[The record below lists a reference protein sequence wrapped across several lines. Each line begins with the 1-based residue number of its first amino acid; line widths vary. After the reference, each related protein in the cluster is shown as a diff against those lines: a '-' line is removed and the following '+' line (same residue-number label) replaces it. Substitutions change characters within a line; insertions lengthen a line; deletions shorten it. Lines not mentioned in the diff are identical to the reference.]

1 MATPDDLTE
10 FNNCQVGFGGGAG
23 RANDMSRGATRWVR
37 GVSSHGD
44 ALGVDAIMS
53 GTAVADEG
61 LYVAIHDEWIS
72 RMHEAIAREETE
84 RADAVPEMAK

>member
-1 MATPDDLTE
+1 
-10 FNNCQVGFGGGAG
+10 
-23 RANDMSRGATRWVR
+23 MSRGATRWVR

-61 LYVAIHDEWIS
+61 LYVAIHDEWVS
-72 RMHEAIAREETE
+72 RMHTAIEREETE
-84 RADAVPEMAK
+84 RATTVPEMAK